1 MVQGRVQVYTGDGK
15 GKTTAAAGLA
25 ARALGH
31 GRRVLWVRLLKP
43 AVLQAGE
50 LTSLSRLP
58 GFELLDA
65 GVGVIAGS
73 APAAEVA
80 ASVQRV
86 FAAAQQ
92 RIAAGDLDL
101 VVFDEINGAVRR
113 AALSLADL
121 LDFLDQ
127 RPSSLEIVLTG
138 RNAHPQVLSRADL
151 VTEMMAIKH
160 PLAQGIAAR
169 RGIEY

>member
-1 MVQGRVQVYTGDGK
+1 MQVYTGTGK

-43 AVLQAGE
+43 AAVQGGE
-50 LTSLSRLP
+50 LVSLLRLP

-65 GVGVIAGS
+65 GIGVFAGTS
-73 APAAEVA
+73 LPDEVA

-86 FAAAQQ
+86 FAAARQ

-113 AALSLADL
+113 GALSLAAL
-121 LDFLDQ
+121 LDLLDQ
-127 RPSSLEIVLTG
+127 RPPFLEIVLTG
-138 RNAHPQVLSRADL
+138 RHADPQVLARADL
-151 VTEMMAIKH
+151 VTEMAAIKH

-169 RGIEY
+169 AGIEY

>member
-1 MVQGRVQVYTGDGK
+1 MVQGRVQVYTGAGK

-50 LTSLSRLP
+50 LTSLSNLP

-65 GVGVIAGS
+65 GIGVIAGS
-73 APAAEVA
+73 ASAEEVA
-80 ASVQRV
+80 VSVQRV
-86 FAAAQQ
+86 FAMAQQ

-113 AALSLADL
+113 GALPLADL
-121 LDFLDQ
+121 LELLDQ
-127 RPSSLEIVLTG
+127 RPPTLEIVLTG
-138 RNAHPQVLSRADL
+138 RDAHPQVLSRAHL
-151 VTEMMAIKH
+151 VTEMVAIKH

-169 RGIEY
+169 PGIEY

>member
-1 MVQGRVQVYTGDGK
+1 MVQGRLQIYTGNGK

-31 GRRVLWVRLLKP
+31 GWRVLWVRLLKP
-43 AVLQAGE
+43 ADLQGGE

-65 GVGVIAGS
+65 GIGVIAGS
-73 APAAEVA
+73 APAEEVA

-86 FAAAQQ
+86 FAVARQ
-92 RIAAGDLDL
+92 RIAAGNCDL
-101 VVFDEINGAVRR
+101 VIFDEINGAVRR
-113 AALSLADL
+113 NLLPLADL
-121 LDFLDQ
+121 LDLLDQ
-127 RPSSLEIVLTG
+127 RPPNLEIVLTG
-138 RNAHPQVLSRADL
+138 RDVHPQVLLRADL

>member
-1 MVQGRVQVYTGDGK
+1 MIQGCLQVYTGKGK

-43 AVLQAGE
+43 ATLQGGE

-65 GVGVIAGS
+65 GIGVIAGT
-73 APAAEVA
+73 APTEEVA

-86 FAAAQQ
+86 FAVARQ
-92 RIAAGDLDL
+92 RIAADAFHL
-101 VVFDEINGAVRR
+101 VIFDEINGAVRR
-113 AALSLADL
+113 GVLPLVELLDL
-121 LDFLDQ
+121 LDH
-127 RPSSLEIVLTG
+127 RPPTLEIVLTG
-138 RNAHPQVLSRADL
+138 RDAHPQVLLRADL

-169 RGIEY
+169 AGIEY

>member
-1 MVQGRVQVYTGDGK
+1 MKQGRVQVYTGAGK

-25 ARALGH
+25 ARALGQDW
-31 GRRVLWVRLLKP
+31 RVLWVRLLKP
-43 AVLQAGE
+43 AALQAGE

-65 GVGVIAGS
+65 GIGVIAGS
-73 APAAEVA
+73 AAAEDVA

-86 FAAAQQ
+86 FAVARA
-92 RIAAGDLDL
+92 RIATGNLDL

-113 AALSLADL
+113 GALPLAEL
-121 LDFLDQ
+121 LDLLDQ
-127 RPSSLEIVLTG
+127 RPAALEIVLTG
-138 RNAHPQVLSRADL
+138 RDPHPQVLSRAHL
-151 VTEMMAIKH
+151 VTEMVALKH

>member
-1 MVQGRVQVYTGDGK
+1 MVQGRVQVYTGAGK

-43 AVLQAGE
+43 AALLAGE
-50 LTSLSRLP
+50 LTSLCRLP

-65 GVGVIAGS
+65 GIGVITGS
-73 APAAEVA
+73 SSAEDVA
-80 ASVQRV
+80 VSVQRAFV
-86 FAAAQQ
+86 AARQ
-92 RIAAGDLDL
+92 RIASGDLDL

-113 AALSLADL
+113 GALPLAELLDL
-121 LDFLDQ
+121 LEQ
-127 RPSSLEIVLTG
+127 RPPALEIVLTG
-138 RNAHPQVLSRADL
+138 RDAHPQVLQRADL
-151 VTEMMAIKH
+151 VTEMVATKH

>member
-1 MVQGRVQVYTGDGK
+1 MVQGRVQVYTGAGK

-43 AVLQAGE
+43 AALPAGE
-50 LTSLSRLP
+50 ISCLSRLP

-65 GVGVIAGS
+65 GIGVIAGS
-73 APAAEVA
+73 ASAEEVA

-86 FAAAQQ
+86 FALARQ
-92 RIAAGDLDL
+92 RIARGGLDL

-113 AALSLADL
+113 NALPLADL
-121 LDFLDQ
+121 LDLLDQ
-127 RPSSLEIVLTG
+127 RPPSLELVLTG
-138 RNAHPQVLSRADL
+138 RAAHPAILSRADL
-151 VTEMMAIKH
+151 VTEMVAIKH
-160 PLAQGIAAR
+160 PLTQGIAAR

>member
-1 MVQGRVQVYTGDGK
+1 MVPGRLQVYTGNGK

-31 GRRVLWVRLLKP
+31 GWRVLWVRMLKP
-43 AVLQAGE
+43 ATLPGGE
-50 LTSLSRLP
+50 LTSLSLLP

-65 GVGVIAGS
+65 GIGVIAGA
-73 APAAEVA
+73 APDEEVA

-86 FAAAQQ
+86 FAAARQ
-92 RIAAGDLDL
+92 RIATGDYNL
-101 VVFDEINGAVRR
+101 VIFDEINGAVRR
-113 AALSLADL
+113 NALPLAEL
-121 LDFLDQ
+121 LDLLDQ
-127 RPSSLEIVLTG
+127 RPAALEIVLTG
-138 RNAHPQVLSRADL
+138 RDPHPQLLLRADL
-151 VTEMMAIKH
+151 VTEMAAIKH

>member
-1 MVQGRVQVYTGDGK
+1 MKQGRVQVYTGAGK

-31 GRRVLWVRLLKP
+31 GWRVLWVRLLKS
-43 AVLQAGE
+43 AALQAGE
-50 LTSLSRLP
+50 LISLSRLP

-65 GVGVIAGS
+65 GVGVITGS
-73 APAAEVA
+73 ASAEDVA

-86 FAAAQQ
+86 FAVARA
-92 RIAAGDLDL
+92 RIATGDLDL
-101 VVFDEINGAVRR
+101 VVFDEINAAVRR
-113 AALSLADL
+113 GALPLAEL
-121 LDFLDQ
+121 LDLLDQ
-127 RPSSLEIVLTG
+127 RPATLEIVLTG
-138 RNAHPQVLSRADL
+138 RDAHPQLLSRAHL
-151 VTEMMAIKH
+151 VTEMVALKH

>member
-1 MVQGRVQVYTGDGK
+1 MKQGRVQVYTGAGK

-31 GRRVLWVRLLKP
+31 GWRVLWVRLLKP
-43 AVLQAGE
+43 AALPAGE

-65 GVGVIAGS
+65 GIGVITGS
-73 APAAEVA
+73 ASAADVA

-86 FAAAQQ
+86 FALARA

-113 AALSLADL
+113 GALPLAEL
-121 LDFLDQ
+121 LDLIDQ
-127 RPSSLEIVLTG
+127 RPAALEIVLTG
-138 RNAHPQVLSRADL
+138 RDPHPHVFSRAHL
-151 VTEMMAIKH
+151 VTEMVALKH
-160 PLAQGIAAR
+160 PMAQGIAAR

>member
-1 MVQGRVQVYTGDGK
+1 MKQGRVQVYTGTGK

-31 GRRVLWVRLLKP
+31 GWRVLWVRLLKP
-43 AVLQAGE
+43 AALQAGE
-50 LTSLSRLP
+50 LTSLGRLP

-73 APAAEVA
+73 AAAEDVA

-86 FAAAQQ
+86 FAAART
-92 RIAAGDLDL
+92 RIAAGNLDL
-101 VVFDEINGAVRR
+101 VIFDEINGAVRR
-113 AALSLADL
+113 GALPLAEL
-121 LDFLDQ
+121 LDLLDQ
-127 RPSSLEIVLTG
+127 RPAALEIVLTG
-138 RNAHPQVLSRADL
+138 RDAHPHVLNRAHL
-151 VTEMMAIKH
+151 VTEMVALKH